1 MKHKIRKDE
10 TMTSRELALEI
21 AKMLSEKKARDITLI
36 NISEKSSFAD
46 YFVNLTAGSERQL
59 GALANDVIDKMA
71 ELGFVP
77 KSSEGKPETGWIL
90 VDCGDV
96 IVNLFTYEIREKYS
110 LDKIWSDCETE
121 VIE

>member
-1 MKHKIRKDE
+1 
-10 TMTSRELALEI
+10 MTSRELALEV
-21 AKMLSEKKARDITLI
+21 AKMLSEKKAIDITLI

-59 GALANDVIDKMA
+59 GALANEVEDKMA
-71 ELGFVP
+71 ELGCVP

-96 IVNLFTYEIREKYS
+96 IINLFTRDIRDKYS
-110 LDKIWSDCETE
+110 LDKIWSDCE
-121 VIE
+121 IENIE